1 MREDEILELITQVKR
16 GAVSRRAFIGK
27 MVLLGATAPLA
38 SQILS
43 ASGVPSDQ
51 PKSDYKP
58 TRRGGGGPLRTLLWQ
73 GPTLLNPHFAVG
85 QKDYIGSR
93 IFYEPLAQRGPEGNL
108 VPILAAEI
116 PSLENGGLAAD
127 GRSVVWKLKQGVKW
141 HDGEPFTADDC
152 VFNWEYARNPETAA
166 VSIATF
172 RDITVEK
179 IDDYTVKL
187 TFPDP
192 RPHWEAAFVGDSG
205 GMLIPK
211 HLFEDFAGSKSREAP
226 TNLHPVGTGP
236 YKFVDFVPSDIV
248 RGEINLDYYVPNR
261 PYFDSIEI
269 KGGGDAVSAARAVLQ
284 TGEYDYAWNLLVE
297 EEILRKLENNGKG
310 RVVSVLGG
318 DIEHIEFNFADPW
331 AEVDG
336 ERASLKSKHPILS
349 DRSVREALNLLVDR
363 GSIEKFIYGR
373 SGVATANFLN
383 APQRFCS
390 KTNTW
395 EFSIEKANQVLDAAG
410 WGKASDGVR
419 VKNGK
424 KLKLVFQTS
433 INAPRQKAQAI
444 IKQACQK
451 AGIEVELKSI
461 AASVYFSSDEANPD
475 TFMHFFADLEMFT
488 ETADADPEPLLQLFL
503 GWEMATK
510 ANKWQG
516 RNRCR
521 WRSEEYDRMYREAE
535 SELDPVKRAALFIEM
550 NDLLIRELAVIPVL
564 RRAQVA
570 AFSSSLKATLSP
582 WEGPFWLLHDWYREP
597 AA

>member
-1 MREDEILELITQVKR
+1 MREHEIRELVTQVKA
-16 GAVSRRAFIGK
+16 GALSRRAFIAE
-27 MVLLGATAPLA
+27 MMLLGLTAPIA
-38 SQILS
+38 SQILH
-43 ASGVPSDQ
+43 ASGVFSDQ

-58 TRRGGGGPLRTLLWQ
+58 AKRGGGGPLKTLLWQ

-85 QKDYIGSR
+85 QKDQIGSR
-93 IFYEPLAQRGPEGNL
+93 IFYEPLAVRDPEGNL

-116 PSLENGGLAAD
+116 PSLENGGLAPD
-127 GRSVVWKLKQGVKW
+127 GRSVVWKLKQGVEW

-152 VFNWEYARNPETAA
+152 IFNWEYVRDPETAA
-166 VSIATF
+166 VTIVPY

-179 IDDYTVKL
+179 IDNYTIKL
-187 TFPDP
+187 TFPTP
-192 RPHWEAAFVGDSG
+192 RPYWESAFVSDF
-205 GMLIPK
+205 GMMIPK
-211 HLFEDFAGSKSREAP
+211 HLFKDFTGSKSREAP

-236 YKFVDFVPSDIV
+236 YKFVEFVPGDIV
-248 RGEINLDYYVPNR
+248 RGEINLNYHVQNR

-284 TGEYDYAWNLLVE
+284 TGEFDYAWNLLVE
-297 EEILRKLENNGKG
+297 DEILRKLENNGKG
-310 RVVSVLGG
+310 RVVSVLGA

-331 AEVDG
+331 TEVDG

-349 DRSVREALNLLVDR
+349 DRGVREALNLLVDR
-363 GSIEKFIYGR
+363 GSLEKFIYGR
-373 SGVATANFLN
+373 GGVATANFLT
-383 APQRFCS
+383 APEQFCS

-395 EFSIEKANQVLDAAG
+395 EFSIEKANQILDAAG
-410 WGKASDGVR
+410 WDKGSDGVR
-419 VKNGK
+419 AKDGK

-433 INAPRQKAQAI
+433 INAPRQKTQAI

-461 AASVYFSSDEANPD
+461 AASVFFSSDVANPD

-488 ETADADPEPLLQLFL
+488 ETADADPEPLMQLFL
-503 GWEMATK
+503 SWEMATK

-521 WRSEEYDRMYREAE
+521 WRNEEYDRMYREAK
-535 SELDPVKRAALFIEM
+535 SELDPVKRAALFIGM
-550 NDLLIRELAVIPVL
+550 NDLLIRELAVIPVS
-564 RRAQVA
+564 RRAEVA
-570 AFSSSLKATLSP
+570 AFNSSIKATLSP

-597 AA
+597 AV